1 MYCTNTIE
9 LLSLEISVKNVV
21 PPIMVQLCTDI
32 KDLPAC
38 RETFTYISLIH
49 SPSHRFTSFRSPRQD
64 YGDIN
69 ILDVGFIMDNVA
81 SVRNL
86 RHVLSPAARSLE
98 YVLDPF
104 YRAFQGG
111 IKLYKGD
118 TLVIEVGEGCVFGVG
133 GEIERWWMRMCVAK
147 CGKSVG
153 WWWEFRDVDEGVL
166 KYGKVC
172 MLLRVC
178 SVTIII
184 IFLLGENVPTPSL
197 NFLTSSVN
205 LI

>member
-1 MYCTNTIE
+1 M
-9 LLSLEISVKNVV
+9 
-21 PPIMVQLCTDI
+21 
-32 KDLPAC
+32 
-38 RETFTYISLIH
+38 
-49 SPSHRFTSFRSPRQD
+49 TSFRSPRQD

-118 TLVIEVGEGCVFGVG
+118 TLVIEVGEGCVLGAGGG
-133 GEIERWWMRMCVAK
+133 GE
-147 CGKSVG
+147 
-153 WWWEFRDVDEGVL
+153 
-166 KYGKVC
+166 
-172 MLLRVC
+172 
-178 SVTIII
+178 
-184 IFLLGENVPTPSL
+184 
-197 NFLTSSVN
+197 
-205 LI
+205 